1 MTEFKYVTTNPA
13 IEIYESSTPIFAGIL
28 RELRE
33 LSRKKP
39 DATMSTGK
47 VRIVNRVLNDVLV
60 ILKDESVG
68 KYLEILEDQSLPQVS
83 DAVLV
88 MVQFE
93 SALAFFYQRYNRRDN
108 FGGRYWNTEERVTT
122 WDETSESSDG
132 GQD

>member
-1 MTEFKYVTTNPA
+1 
-13 IEIYESSTPIFAGIL
+13 
-28 RELRE
+28 
-33 LSRKKP
+33 
-39 DATMSTGK
+39 MSTGK

-68 KYLEILEDQSLPQVS
+68 KYLEILDDQSLPQVS

-122 WDETSESSDG
+122 WDETSENSDG
-132 GQD
+132 GQDE